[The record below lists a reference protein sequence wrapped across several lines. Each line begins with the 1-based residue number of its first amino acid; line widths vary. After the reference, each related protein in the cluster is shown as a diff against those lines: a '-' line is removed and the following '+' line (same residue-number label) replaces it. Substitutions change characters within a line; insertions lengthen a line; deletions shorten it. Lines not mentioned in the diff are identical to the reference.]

1 MCLFEYNWIKWV
13 SNMYQSFFLIFK
25 AVEFRPVSGEILYA
39 FIFYISLKQII
50 ALAFHSE
57 LPLGTVCFIG
67 GKKNLDVFRDK
78 ARGWKQGLTVQQAK
92 SRLHGHCEATTAP
105 GIKKAHSGALSQAR
119 LLQRNIS
126 KGGLGSLPI
135 AFRKPAASL
144 CDLNKTE
151 AI

>member
-1 MCLFEYNWIKWV
+1 MKTR
-13 SNMYQSFFLIFK
+13 S
-25 AVEFRPVSGEILYA
+25 
-39 FIFYISLKQII
+39 
-50 ALAFHSE
+50 
-57 LPLGTVCFIG
+57 
-67 GKKNLDVFRDK
+67 
-78 ARGWKQGLTVQQAK
+78 VQQAK
-92 SRLHGHCEATTAP
+92 SRLHRHCEATIAAS
-105 GIKKAHSGALSQAR
+105 IKGAHSGALSQAR